1 MSLLGSFKEKT
12 ETMLDA
18 LELLVSTESPSKDL
32 DAVSSCAKELARL
45 GSSILGQEPEWLGDE
60 RPHLRWRF
68 GNPPTVL
75 ILGHFDTVWPK
86 GTVDRWP
93 FSVHGDKAT
102 GPGIFDMKAGLI
114 QGLFALGSLG
124 DLSGIEVLF
133 NSDEEIGSE
142 SSIRFI
148 EKSARR
154 ASAVL
159 VLEPSERGAL
169 KVARKGVASYV
180 LNVEGRAAHSGLEPE
195 RGINAVVELAHQ
207 ILEISSLARPEE
219 GTTVTPTVTSAG
231 TTSNTVPASARVAI
245 DVRAKTVAEL
255 KRVDRE
261 MNDLSPRIDGAK
273 LSLERKPPRLP
284 LEREMSSR
292 LFELAL
298 ATAEEI
304 GVSPLDGVEVG
315 GGSDGNITASLGV
328 PTLDGL
334 GAVGNGAH
342 AEGEHISVSAM
353 PERAALVAALMD
365 SVRSDKWRSGTDSS

>member
-12 ETMLDA
+12 QTMLEA
-18 LELLVSTESPSKDL
+18 LELLVNTESPSKDL
-32 DAVSSCAKELARL
+32 DAVSSCAKELAKV
-45 GSSILGQEPEWLGDE
+45 GSSLLGQEPEWLGDE
-60 RPHLRWRF
+60 RTHLRWRF
-68 GNPPTVL
+68 GDPPTVL

-93 FSVHGDKAT
+93 FSIDGDKAT

-114 QGLFALGSLG
+114 QGLFALSSLG

-142 SSIRFI
+142 SSIRLI
-148 EKSARR
+148 EESARR

-159 VLEPSERGAL
+159 VLEPSEDGAL

-195 RGINAVVELAHQ
+195 RGINAAVELAHQ
-207 ILEISSLARPEE
+207 IIEISKIAKPEE
-219 GTTVTPTVTSAG
+219 GTTVTPTLTSAG
-231 TTSNTVPASARVAI
+231 TTSNTVPASARLAV
-245 DVRAKTVAEL
+245 DVRAKTVGEL
-255 KRVDRE
+255 GRVDKE
-261 MNDLSPRIDGAK
+261 MNELSARVEGAK

-284 LEREMSSR
+284 LEREMSSD
-292 LFELAL
+292 LFEQASIIAQDLGL
-298 ATAEEI
+298 
-304 GVSPLDGVEVG
+304 PKLDGVEVG

-334 GAVGNGAH
+334 GAVGRGAH
-342 AEGEHISVSAM
+342 AEGEHISISAM
-353 PERAALVAALMD
+353 PERAALVAAFVGSL
-365 SVRSDKWRSGTDSS
+365 RGHQWQSGRVSS